1 VRALLRARL
10 AASSPDGGLPW
21 AAWMTQGMVAGV
33 LCGLMRGELPP
44 FAYALVSCTITA
56 ALVAIPLLGE
66 LGYLLRDDPA
76 GRWVAA
82 LPISSRERRIARTL
96 HLLIA
101 LGMLA
106 LGGLGPATLLAPAS
120 FGILGRLG
128 LFACGLAC
136 VLSLSAVLL
145 LAQGLLGGRLEGLLV
160 ALQTA
165 LVIGVVSG
173 FAAGLAL
180 VPQLAQAT
188 GFDALEG
195 VLRLWPGAWF
205 AAPWATPDSLLG
217 ALLPLGLSALA
228 LFVLAFAP
236 TPRAAPPSTRPSA
249 LEWLLLPARRL
260 AQRLWLTPEE
270 RGPFALVYDALP
282 REREVILRSV
292 PLVGVPLAFVLAS
305 ALGEAGPRQDGLLA
319 VLLFTPATY
328 LPVLLTQ
335 VPISASHRARWIME
349 TAPISRAAVMSGA
362 IKALALRF
370 LLPLYLVLGGLAAWR
385 GGVEF
390 AARLVP
396 VGALVSLLSL
406 RLTYPRCVNEP
417 PLSMPPDQ
425 SRGHEGQG
433 DIFFAL
439 AFFLTVLAVLAV
451 GLLTTPLRAAVAFAL
466 LAALE
471 TRSARRMRSLPDPA
485 LAPSSAG

>member
-1 VRALLRARL
+1 M
-10 AASSPDGGLPW
+10 PW
-21 AAWMTQGMVAGV
+21 
-33 LCGLMRGELPP
+33 
-44 FAYALVSCTITA
+44 
-56 ALVAIPLLGE
+56 
-66 LGYLLRDDPA
+66 
-76 GRWVAA
+76 
-82 LPISSRERRIARTL
+82 
-96 HLLIA
+96 
-101 LGMLA
+101 
-106 LGGLGPATLLAPAS
+106 
-120 FGILGRLG
+120 
-128 LFACGLAC
+128 
-136 VLSLSAVLL
+136 
-145 LAQGLLGGRLEGLLV
+145 
-160 ALQTA
+160 
-165 LVIGVVSG
+165 
-173 FAAGLAL
+173 
-180 VPQLAQAT
+180 
-188 GFDALEG
+188 
-195 VLRLWPGAWF
+195 
-205 AAPWATPDSLLG
+205 
-217 ALLPLGLSALA
+217 
-228 LFVLAFAP
+228 
-236 TPRAAPPSTRPSA
+236 
-249 LEWLLLPARRL
+249 
-260 AQRLWLTPEE
+260 
-270 RGPFALVYDALP
+270 
-282 REREVILRSV
+282 
-292 PLVGVPLAFVLAS
+292 AS